1 MSLSLPELTGKLKD
15 GSLQPDAVLY
25 AFMEKVV
32 TAAIF
37 YMWIMYC
44 MRFMSLWPASEVYNQ
59 CFNCYHFETL
69 SRLVQSILYNI
80 Y

>member
-15 GSLQPDAVLY
+15 GTLQPDAVLY

-37 YMWIMYC
+37 FMWIMYEIYE
-44 MRFMSLWPASEVYNQ
+44 FMAS
-59 CFNCYHFETL
+59 FRGL
-69 SRLVQSILYNI
+69 QSMF
-80 Y
+80 